1 VIKINEIAKP
11 RSEVLE
17 GKFQGVIQSNKVDA
31 NEKRLETNP
40 EEFLRITYPSSA
52 IKRTL
57 ERIAEKNEK
66 KSNQGAFLLVGP
78 YGSGKSHALISLYHI
93 FNRPEI
99 ANKWA
104 KEWDIDFK
112 IPEKSR
118 SVIISTRKYD
128 VDYIWEP
135 IFAQLGR
142 NDLLKEIKRFPT
154 VDQIEE
160 AIGNNPVAIFIDEL
174 ENWYGSFDPV
184 KQGHIIEQNE
194 TFLEHLLEVANDPN
208 KKLFVFITFLGEKEE
223 LKKILERTKPV
234 QIDVSTLEDRERV
247 TLHRLFE
254 NAGSFDE
261 NKIEGI
267 VNDYLSKY
275 DHPIEILDNMQYKL
289 RMKRIYPFHPVLFDS
304 LVQIFESAS
313 ERQDIRGMLNILA
326 DAINANYNKT
336 DLLLL
341 SDLDENDFRGI
352 NLNLV
357 EKFSYDLKRSKDV
370 SFANEILKSIL
381 IFSLNDKVHGA
392 SLSDI
397 LLSVFKPTQDHTIDQ
412 IVGSLQNQLYG
423 KVHYLHKINDFFV
436 FKEEINIYALIENEK
451 SKVKEDEAKKKIAEI
466 VKQKIFDNKVLVY
479 DFDTIPDDS
488 KPKIV
493 VSLTQWG
500 TNSDLKDRL
509 NDFYKGRLWQNTY
522 IIVFPNRE
530 VLTPEI
536 TEKTKRVIAAERIK
550 SQTNSKE
557 DEAELRQHIEEE
569 VQEVAERIKAAYGQ
583 IIKWVEHNDALTYRF
598 INTTAEIT
606 TIKEKTESDAGVCG
620 EYIIKAIE
628 DKPDGIK
635 VDLLIKDFK
644 KNRKHPFILE
654 ENVIYNA
661 IRILHRDKKLIIEG
675 ERGKFYT
682 DDSPKTID
690 PDYVIISPKYVPLQ
704 PGKIAEGEPQ
714 DQPKGEQYDGEGG
727 TIPGVIP
734 GEPTSVKKT
743 EKVNVGVQGN
753 SPRSLLNRF
762 ENSASEKDEVEE
774 ISLRFKFNRKLTKEE
789 CMKLLKQLPTVDNV
803 DVEIEGEIGV
813 WREKD
818 GI

>member
-1 VIKINEIAKP
+1 MIKINEIAKP

-17 GKFQGVIQSNKVDA
+17 GKFQGVIQTNKVDA
-31 NEKRLETNP
+31 NEDRLETNP

-57 ERIAEKNEK
+57 ERIIEKIQQ

-78 YGSGKSHALISLYHI
+78 YGSGKSHTLILLYHI

-112 IPEKSR
+112 VPEKSR

-128 VDYIWEP
+128 VDYLWEP

-184 KQGHIIEQNE
+184 KQEHIIEQNE
-194 TFLEHLLEVANDPN
+194 TFLEHLLEVASDPN
-208 KKLFVFITFLGEKEE
+208 RKLFVFITFLGEKEE
-223 LKKILERTKPV
+223 LKKILNRTKPV

-267 VNDYLSKY
+267 VDEYLSKY
-275 DHPIEILDNMQYKL
+275 EHPIEMVDNTQYKL
-289 RMKRIYPFHPVLFDS
+289 RMKRVYPFHPALFDS
-304 LVQIFESAS
+304 LVQIFEAAS

-326 DAINANYNKT
+326 DAIKENYNKT

-370 SFANEILKSIL
+370 LFANEILKSIL

-397 LLSVFKPTQDHTIDQ
+397 LLSAFKPTHGHTIDQ
-412 IVGSLQNQLYG
+412 IIGSLQDQLYG
-423 KVHYLHKINDFFV
+423 KIHYLHKVKDLYV
-436 FKEEINIYALIENEK
+436 FKGEVNIYALLEREKNKIE
-451 SKVKEDEAKKKIAEI
+451 EDEAKKKIAEI
-466 VKQKIFDNKVLVY
+466 VKQKIFDNKVFVY
-479 DFDTIPDDS
+479 GFDAIPDDS
-488 KPKIV
+488 KPKII

-500 TNSDLKDRL
+500 MNSDLKDKL
-509 NDFYKGRLWQNTY
+509 NEFYKGKLWQNTY
-522 IIVFPNRE
+522 IVVLPNRD
-530 VLTPEI
+530 VLMPEI
-536 TEKTKRVIAAERIK
+536 AEKTKRVIAAERIR
-550 SQTNSKE
+550 SQTNNKAE
-557 DEAELRQHIEEE
+557 EAELRQHIEEE
-569 VQEVAERIKAAYGQ
+569 MQEIAERTHAAYGL
-583 IIKWVEHNDALTYRF
+583 IVKWVEHNDELTYRF
-598 INTTAEIT
+598 INTTAEIN
-606 TIKEKTESDAGVCG
+606 TIKEKIGSDAGVCG
-620 EYIIKAIE
+620 EYILKAIE

-635 VDLLIKDFK
+635 VDLLVNDFK
-644 KNRKHPFILE
+644 KNRKYPFILE
-654 ENVIYNA
+654 ESVIYNA
-661 IRILHRDKKLIIEG
+661 IRSLHRDKKLIIEG
-675 ERGKFYT
+675 ERGKFYI
-682 DDSPKTID
+682 DDSPRTIE
-690 PDYVIISPKYVPLQ
+690 PDYVILSPKYAPVQSGQ
-704 PGKIAEGEPQ
+704 PAVGETPDHPEGEY
-714 DQPKGEQYDGEGG
+714 GAVGTTSEGG
-727 TIPGVIP
+727 AGVGP
-734 GEPTSVKKT
+734 VSVEKK
-743 EKVNVGVQGN
+743 EKVKVSVQGN
-753 SPRSLLNRF
+753 SPRNILNQF
-762 ENSASEKDEVEE
+762 ESRTSEKDEVEE
-774 ISLRFKFNRKLTKEE
+774 ISLRFKFKRRLTKEE

-803 DVEIEGEIGV
+803 DIQIDGEIGV
-813 WREKD
+813 WREKN

>member
-17 GKFQGVIQSNKVDA
+17 GKFQGVIQTNKVDA
-31 NEKRLETNP
+31 NEDRLETNP

-57 ERIAEKNEK
+57 ERIIEKIQQ

-78 YGSGKSHALISLYHI
+78 YGSGKSHTLILLYHI

-104 KEWDIDFK
+104 KEWGIDFK
-112 IPEKSR
+112 VPEKSR

-128 VDYIWEP
+128 VDYLWEP

-184 KQGHIIEQNE
+184 KQEHIIEQNE
-194 TFLEHLLEVANDPN
+194 TFLEHLLEVASDPN
-208 KKLFVFITFLGEKEE
+208 RKLFVFITFLGEKEE
-223 LKKILERTKPV
+223 LKKILNRTKPV

-267 VNDYLSKY
+267 VDEYLSKY
-275 DHPIEILDNMQYKL
+275 EHPIEILDNMQYKL
-289 RMKRIYPFHPVLFDS
+289 RMKRVYPFHPALFDS
-304 LVQIFESAS
+304 LVQIFEAAS

-326 DAINANYNKT
+326 DAIKENYNKT

-370 SFANEILKSIL
+370 LFANEILKSIL
-381 IFSLNDKVHGA
+381 IFSLNDKIHGA

-397 LLSVFKPTQDHTIDQ
+397 LLSAFKPTHGHTIDQ
-412 IVGSLQNQLYG
+412 IIGSLQDQLYG
-423 KVHYLHKINDFFV
+423 KIHYLHKVKDLYV
-436 FKEEINIYALIENEK
+436 FKGEVNIYALLEREKNKIE
-451 SKVKEDEAKKKIAEI
+451 EDEAKKKIAEI
-466 VKQKIFDNKVLVY
+466 VKQKIFDNKVFVY
-479 DFDTIPDDS
+479 GFDAIPDDS
-488 KPKIV
+488 KPKII

-500 TNSDLKDRL
+500 MNSDLKDKL
-509 NDFYKGRLWQNTY
+509 NEFYKGKLWQNAY
-522 IIVFPNRE
+522 IIVFPKSD
-530 VLTPEI
+530 VVMPEI
-536 TEKTKRVIAAERIK
+536 IEKTKRVIAAERIR
-550 SQTNSKE
+550 SQTNNKAE
-557 DEAELRQHIEEE
+557 EAELRQHIEEE
-569 VQEVAERIKAAYGQ
+569 MQEIAERTHAAYGL
-583 IIKWVEHNDALTYRF
+583 IVKWVEHNDELTYRF
-598 INTTAEIT
+598 INTTAEIN
-606 TIKEKTESDAGVCG
+606 TIKEKIGSDAGVCG
-620 EYIIKAIE
+620 EYILKAIE

-635 VDLLIKDFK
+635 VDLLVNDFK
-644 KNRKHPFILE
+644 KNRKYPFILE
-654 ENVIYNA
+654 ESVIYNA
-661 IRILHRDKKLIIEG
+661 IRSLHRDKKLIIEG
-675 ERGKFYT
+675 ERGKFYI
-682 DDSPKTID
+682 DDSPRTIE
-690 PDYVIISPKYVPLQ
+690 PDYVILSPKYAPVQSGQ
-704 PGKIAEGEPQ
+704 PAVGETPDHPEGEY
-714 DQPKGEQYDGEGG
+714 GAVGTTSEGG
-727 TIPGVIP
+727 AGVGP
-734 GEPTSVKKT
+734 VSVEKK
-743 EKVNVGVQGN
+743 EKVKVGVQGN
-753 SPRSLLNRF
+753 SPRNILNQF
-762 ENSASEKDEVEE
+762 ESRTSEKDEVEE
-774 ISLRFKFNRKLTKEE
+774 ISLRFKFKRRLTKEE

-803 DVEIEGEIGV
+803 DIQIDGEIGV
-813 WREKD
+813 WREKN

>member
-17 GKFQGVIQSNKVDA
+17 GKFQGVIQTNKVDA
-31 NEKRLETNP
+31 NEDRLETNP

-57 ERIAEKNEK
+57 ERIIEKIQQ

-78 YGSGKSHALISLYHI
+78 YGSGKSHTLILLYHI

-112 IPEKSR
+112 VPEKSR

-128 VDYIWEP
+128 VDYLWEP

-184 KQGHIIEQNE
+184 KQEHIIEQNE
-194 TFLEHLLEVANDPN
+194 TFLEHLLEVASDPN
-208 KKLFVFITFLGEKEE
+208 RKLFVFITFLGEKEE
-223 LKKILERTKPV
+223 LKKILNRTKPV

-267 VNDYLSKY
+267 VDEYLSKY
-275 DHPIEILDNMQYKL
+275 EHPIEMVDNTQYKL
-289 RMKRIYPFHPVLFDS
+289 RMKRVYPFHPALFDS
-304 LVQIFESAS
+304 LVQIFEAAS

-326 DAINANYNKT
+326 DAIKENYNKT

-370 SFANEILKSIL
+370 LFANEILKSIL

-397 LLSVFKPTQDHTIDQ
+397 LLSAFKPTHGHTIDQ
-412 IVGSLQNQLYG
+412 IIGSLQDQLYG
-423 KVHYLHKINDFFV
+423 KIHYLHKVKDLYV
-436 FKEEINIYALIENEK
+436 FKGEVNIYALLEREKNKIE
-451 SKVKEDEAKKKIAEI
+451 EDEAKKKIAEI
-466 VKQKIFDNKVLVY
+466 VKQKIFDNKVFVY
-479 DFDTIPDDS
+479 GFDAIPDDS
-488 KPKIV
+488 KPKII

-500 TNSDLKDRL
+500 MNSDLKDKL
-509 NDFYKGRLWQNTY
+509 NEFYKGKLWQNTY
-522 IIVFPNRE
+522 IVVLPNRD
-530 VLTPEI
+530 VLMPEI
-536 TEKTKRVIAAERIK
+536 AEKTKRVIAAERIR
-550 SQTNSKE
+550 SQTNNKAE
-557 DEAELRQHIEEE
+557 EAELRQHIEEE
-569 VQEVAERIKAAYGQ
+569 MQEIAERTHAAYGL
-583 IIKWVEHNDALTYRF
+583 IVKWVEHNDELTYRF
-598 INTTAEIT
+598 INTTAEIN
-606 TIKEKTESDAGVCG
+606 TIKEKIGSDAGVCG
-620 EYIIKAIE
+620 EYILKAIE

-635 VDLLIKDFK
+635 VDLLVNDFK
-644 KNRKHPFILE
+644 KNRKYPFILE
-654 ENVIYNA
+654 ESVIYNA
-661 IRILHRDKKLIIEG
+661 IRSLHRDKKLIIEG
-675 ERGKFYT
+675 ERGKFYI
-682 DDSPKTID
+682 DDSPRTIE
-690 PDYVIISPKYVPLQ
+690 PDYVILSPKYAPVQSGQ
-704 PGKIAEGEPQ
+704 PAVGETPDHPEGEY
-714 DQPKGEQYDGEGG
+714 GAVGTTSEGG
-727 TIPGVIP
+727 AGVGP
-734 GEPTSVKKT
+734 VSVEKK
-743 EKVNVGVQGN
+743 EKVKVSVQGN
-753 SPRSLLNRF
+753 SPRNILNQF
-762 ENSASEKDEVEE
+762 ESRTSEKDEVEE
-774 ISLRFKFNRKLTKEE
+774 ISLRFKFKRRLTKEE

-803 DVEIEGEIGV
+803 DIQIDGEIGV
-813 WREKD
+813 WREKN